1 MVVLVKIGKVVKGVV
16 IVIEIRWVKVGT
28 NGWVRKMNGCVKGIK
43 GCVTA
48 TMGRGC

>member
-48 TMGRGC
+48 TMG